1 MRTLTKSVSGRLQ
14 ILLVEDHA
22 DTALALS
29 RLLARRGYVITVADS
44 VYEARRTALESR
56 IDLIICDVG
65 LPDGSGL
72 ELMRELKDRAGLRGI
87 CMSGYGSADDVRRS
101 IAAGFAAHLIKPI
114 DLPRLESLIE
124 EVAAVRGE

>member
-1 MRTLTKSVSGRLQ
+1 MRTLTKSVSGSLQ

-29 RLLARRGYVITVADS
+29 RLLARRGYIIRVADS
-44 VYEARRTALESR
+44 VSEARRTARESR
-56 IDLIICDVG
+56 IDLLICDVG

-72 ELMRELKDRAGLRGI
+72 ELMRELKDRDGLQGI
-87 CMSGYGSADDVRRS
+87 CTSGHGSDEDVRRS
-101 IAAGFAAHLIKPI
+101 KAAGFAAHLIKPI

-124 EVAAVRGE
+124 EVAAAQGE